1 MNKAEKLFQSRE
13 KGGQPM
19 SERNETVLITGAAD
33 GIGFGTARFY
43 AEKGFQVIGVDKDRE
58 KGKEALE
65 NLPGGRGAFY
75 YCDVSDPDSTAELFQ
90 QLNEDS
96 RSFSILINNA
106 GESTFTSMFEL
117 SVDDWDRILNTNLRS
132 VFLFSKLA
140 AALWKKN
147 GTKGRIVN
155 MASTR
160 ALMSE
165 PDSEAYAASKGG
177 ITALT
182 HAMASSLSPWSIRV
196 NCISPGWIHT
206 GREELTE
213 ADHLQHLSN
222 RVGRT
227 MDVAKACFYL
237 TDPENDFVNGEN
249 LVVDG
254 GMTRKMIY
262 EE

>member
-1 MNKAEKLFQSRE
+1 
-13 KGGQPM
+13 M
-19 SERNETVLITGAAD
+19 SERNETVLITGAAA
-33 GIGFGTARFY
+33 GIGFGTAVYY
-43 AEKGFQVIGVDKDRE
+43 AENGCQVIGVDKDRE
-58 KGKEALE
+58 RGRKAME
-65 NLPGGRGAFY
+65 NLPGERGVFY
-75 YCDVSDPDSTAELFQ
+75 YCDVSDPQSTAELFK
-90 QLNEDS
+90 QLNEDN

-106 GESTFTSMFEL
+106 GESTFTSLFEL
-117 SVDDWDRILNTNLRS
+117 SVEDWDRILNTNLRS
-132 VFLFSKLA
+132 VFLFSKLS

-182 HAMASSLSPWSIRV
+182 HALASSLSPRSIRV

-206 GREELTE
+206 GQEELTE
-213 ADHLQHLSN
+213 ADHAQHLSN
-222 RVGRT
+222 RVGHT
-227 MDVAKACFYL
+227 TDVAKACFYL
-237 TDPENDFVNGEN
+237 TDPDNDFVNGEN
-249 LVVDG
+249 LVIDG
-254 GMTRKMIY
+254 GMTRKMMY